1 MSTNLIG
8 ARIKALREQC
18 GLSQDDLARVFGFKD
33 RQTVSAIEMGER
45 RVSAEEL
52 LLAVEKLGVSL
63 DYFSDPFLLVGEGKF
78 SWRQTGLR
86 PERLSGYERNAGR
99 WIAAFRRMA
108 PEAGYD
114 TPLLRHS
121 LGLTRHHSF
130 EDAAAAGERFAAEF
144 DLGEIP
150 ANALPEAMQ
159 ERLGL
164 LVLMVD
170 AIEGISGAACRLP
183 ELDTVLINRRELP
196 GRRHFDLAHELF
208 HILTWDAMT
217 PEHIEE
223 PTETGGPRIE
233 QLANSF
239 ASAVVMPTPVLDR
252 FGEWAALG
260 RDELVKKL
268 NRVADE
274 LRVTASALKWRLV
287 GLHRVTRARTQ
298 EIPDAALRD
307 NGQRVATV
315 EPPPLFS
322 KPFVEVIARALDDGR
337 ISARRAADLLD
348 LALDDLP
355 DLFRDHGIKATV
367 EL

>member
-8 ARIKALREQC
+8 TRIKALREQC

-33 RQTVSAIEMGER
+33 RQTVSAIETGER

-52 LLAVEKLGVSL
+52 LVAVEKLGVSL
-63 DYFSDPFLLVGEGKF
+63 DYFSDPFLLVGEGRF

-86 PERLSGYERNAGR
+86 PESLSAYERNAGR

-108 PEAGYD
+108 PEVGHKI
-114 TPLLRHS
+114 PLLRHS
-121 LGLTRHHSF
+121 LGLTRQSSF
-130 EDAAAAGERFAAEF
+130 EDAAQAGERFVVEF
-144 DLGEIP
+144 ELGEVP
-150 ANALPEAMQ
+150 ASSLSKMME

-164 LVLMVD
+164 LVLMVN
-170 AIEGISGAACRLP
+170 AIEGISGAACRLQ
-183 ELDTVLINRRELP
+183 ELDTVLINRREAP

-223 PTETGGPRIE
+223 ATETGGPRIE

-239 ASAVVMPTPVLDR
+239 ASAVLMPTAALGR
-252 FGEWAALG
+252 FDEWAALG
-260 RDELVKKL
+260 CDELVNKL

-274 LRVTASALKWRLV
+274 LRITASALKWRLV
-287 GLHRVTRARTQ
+287 GLRRITRARAQ
-298 EIPDAALRD
+298 EIPDTALRN
-307 NGQRVATV
+307 NGRRVATA

-322 KPFVEVIARALDDGR
+322 KPFVEVIARALDNGR

-348 LALDDLP
+348 LTVDDLP
-355 DLFRDHGIKATV
+355 DLFRDHGIEATV

>member
-1 MSTNLIG
+1 M
-8 ARIKALREQC
+8 RIKALREQL
-18 GLSQDDLARVFGFKD
+18 GLSQDELAGLFGFKD
-33 RQTVSAIEMGER
+33 RQTLSAIENGER

-52 LLAVEKLGVSL
+52 LIAVEKLGVSL
-63 DYFSDPFLLVGEGKF
+63 DYFSDPFLLVGEGRF

-86 PERLSGYERNAGR
+86 PERLAAYERNAGR
-99 WIAAFRRMA
+99 WIAAFRRIA
-108 PEAGYD
+108 PQVGYE
-114 TPLLRHS
+114 TPLLRRS

-144 DLGEIP
+144 SLGEIP
-150 ANALPEAMQ
+150 AGALPNVME

-164 LVLMVD
+164 LVLMVN
-170 AIEGISGAACRLP
+170 AIEGVSGAACRLP
-183 ELDTVLINRRELP
+183 ELDTVLINRREVP

-208 HILTWDAMT
+208 HTLTWDAMA

-223 PTETGGPRIE
+223 ATETGGNRVE

-239 ASAVVMPTPVLDR
+239 GSALLMPTAVLDR
-252 FGEWAALG
+252 FGDWATLG
-260 RDELVKKL
+260 RDELVPKL

-287 GLHRVTRARTQ
+287 GLRRIARARAQ
-298 EIPDAALRD
+298 EIPDAALRN
-307 NGQRVATV
+307 NGRVVPVV

-322 KPFVEVIARALDDGR
+322 KPFAKVIARALDDGR

-348 LALDDLP
+348 LTVDDLP
-355 DLFRDHGIKATV
+355 DLFQAHGIEASV